1 MLTGLSLPQRL
12 ARAVR
17 RTCASRCRAVIALAL
32 VPLVA
37 SLLTVTR
44 AEANETLAP
53 VTTTIFLADPKLG
66 IAGAIQSGD
75 SIMYFEV
82 ITPAGSTEMS
92 TRLLDAAGRTIAVS
106 GHSMDSKWLS
116 DTSYDSV
123 AAAKSLSIA
132 AKLSSGLATALDQS
146 VFGREAA
153 HLSGIAISASR
164 STPGTAALRDNSIS
178 GDSISGDSIS
188 GDSVKGHSIS
198 GDSISG
204 DSISGDS
211 IGSDARAYDIADAA
225 RVAAG
230 RDSLG
235 NLTAIYLGASVST
248 FAASTTGGSE
258 ISVEIASTSGAPVAY
273 LFGGNNVPN
282 AWNAKAF
289 PAHPSAITDPVE
301 YYKGVGTAV
310 RGALLL
316 ARYSPVATTAEAS
329 AITRIAADLRNR
341 LLPVPTSDA
350 ATATAPAIY
359 TSTSR
364 GGLSTRFR
372 IPCV

>member
-1 MLTGLSLPQRL
+1 MLLSHFSMGPPGDTYSLQMQSRHAHWVKMTRRSNPDKQSNINGRRISIMLTGLSLPQRL

-17 RTCASRCRAVIALAL
+17 RTWASRCGAVIALAL

-37 SLLTVTR
+37 SLLTVTS
-44 AEANETLAP
+44 AEASEILAP
-53 VTTTIFLADPKLG
+53 AITTIFLADPKLG

-75 SIMYFEV
+75 S
-82 ITPAGSTEMS
+82 T
-92 TRLLDAAGRTIAVS
+92 
-106 GHSMDSKWLS
+106 
-116 DTSYDSV
+116 
-123 AAAKSLSIA
+123 
-132 AKLSSGLATALDQS
+132 
-146 VFGREAA
+146 
-153 HLSGIAISASR
+153 
-164 STPGTAALRDNSIS
+164 DNSIS
-178 GDSISGDSIS
+178 GDSI
-188 GDSVKGHSIS
+188 
-198 GDSISG
+198 
-204 DSISGDS
+204 
-211 IGSDARAYDIADAA
+211 GSAARAYDVADAT

-230 RDSLG
+230 RDSQG

-273 LFGGNNVPN
+273 LFDGNNVPN

-289 PAHPSAITDPVE
+289 PAHPSAITDPIE

-316 ARYSPVATTAEAS
+316 GRYSPVATAAEAN

-350 ATATAPAIY
+350 ATATAPTIY
-359 TSTSR
+359 TSKS
-364 GGLSTRFR
+364 GGDISTRL
-372 IPCV
+372 